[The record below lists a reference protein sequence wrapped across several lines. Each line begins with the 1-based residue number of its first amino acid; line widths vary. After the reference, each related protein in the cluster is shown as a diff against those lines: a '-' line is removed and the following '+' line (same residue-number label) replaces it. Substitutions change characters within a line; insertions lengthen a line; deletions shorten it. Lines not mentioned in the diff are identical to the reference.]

1 MAVATA
7 PRQLLVN
14 CRAEQR
20 RVALIEGGIT
30 RELYFERTDDRRLTG
45 NIYKGRVV
53 RVLPGM
59 QSAFLELGLNRTA
72 FLHVTDAYPEAARS
86 DDGEPQGPVTHPPI
100 NQILREGQELLV
112 QIAKEPLGQKGA
124 RVTTH
129 LSLPGRN
136 VVLRPGASQI
146 GVSRRIAD
154 AAERARL
161 HEMAAR
167 LCPPDVGLIVRT
179 VAEGVDDAELERD
192 IAFLLA
198 LWRDIERRVPSAP
211 IPSMVHED
219 LDITLRCVRDL
230 LDRGMHRVLVDDP
243 VEAQRVLDFIS
254 RFVPDFEGTIETW
267 PGPDPLFE
275 RFGLEWEI
283 GRAVRRKVWL
293 KSGGFIAIDHT
304 EALTAVD
311 VNSGRNVGKTSF
323 DETIL
328 ETNLEATKEIAYQLR
343 LRDIGGLIVIDF
355 IDMAHEAHRVRV
367 QESLTEALHDDR
379 ARTRVLPMS
388 AFGLIEMTRK
398 RARESIVQGL
408 TEPCFYCEGRGHL
421 RSMQVIIDS
430 IVSRL
435 RQLVVS
441 GARGTLTIVAHP
453 RVIEGLVEEAQTT
466 ISQLERQYDLQI
478 QMSPSESQHYEA
490 IEIT

>member
-1 MAVATA
+1 MATA

-14 CRAEQR
+14 CRPEQR

-30 RELYFERTDDRRLTG
+30 RELYFERKDDRRLTG

-59 QSAFLELGLNRTA
+59 QSAFLELGLTRTA
-72 FLHVTDAYPEAARS
+72 FLHVTDAYPEAARP
-86 DDGEPQGPVTHPPI
+86 DDGEPSGPVVHPPI
-100 NQILREGQELLV
+100 GQVVREGQELLV

-129 LSLPGRN
+129 LSLPGRH

-161 HEMAAR
+161 HAMAER
-167 LCPPDVGLIVRT
+167 LCPPGVGLIVRT
-179 VAEGVDDAELERD
+179 AAEGVEDTELERD
-192 IAFLLA
+192 IGFLLA
-198 LWRDIERRVPSAP
+198 LWSDIERRVPEAP

-230 LDRGMHRVLVDDP
+230 LDRGTHRVLVDDET
-243 VEAQRVLDFIS
+243 EAQRVLDFIS

-283 GRAVRRKVWL
+283 SRAVRRKVWL
-293 KSGGFIAIDHT
+293 KSGGYIAIDHT
-304 EALTAVD
+304 EALTSID
-311 VNSGRNVGKTSF
+311 VNSGRNVGKSSF
-323 DETIL
+323 EETIL
-328 ETNLEATKEIAYQLR
+328 ETNLEAAREIAYQLR

-355 IDMAHEAHRVRV
+355 IDMATEAHRLRV
-367 QESLTEALHDDR
+367 QESLAEALHDDR
-379 ARTRVLPMS
+379 ARSRVLPMS
-388 AFGLIEMTRK
+388 AFGLVEMTRK

-421 RSMQVIIDS
+421 RSLQVIIDS

-453 RVIEGLVEEAQTT
+453 RVIEGLVEEAQST
-466 ISQLERQYDLQI
+466 ISQLEREYDLQI
-478 QMSPSESQHYEA
+478 QMAPRETQHFEH
-490 IEIT
+490 IEIE